1 MKVGAIFY
9 PTEDQAG
16 NKIPFDT
23 LYIPY
28 IYREIYFEGIYIDVL
43 NQKKDLTIIDVGSN
57 IGITVQHFQP
67 YAKKLYAIEP
77 SPEHFEAL
85 RMNKEINE
93 WHNVE
98 LFQLALADKDGEM
111 SFSQNTHNRTMNTL
125 IVGEKTG
132 EDEHALKPEI
142 KEGALIKARGYDT
155 KITVATQAMD
165 TFFEKNKIDHV
176 DFMKFDAE
184 GAEDMI
190 LRSEG
195 FKKVVDKIDA
205 IMVEFHFPNW
215 MELVNYMTQFG
226 FKARQYQSSAKVVLF
241 LR

>member
-1 MKVGAIFY
+1 MCAIFF
-9 PTEDQAG
+9 PTEDQMG
-16 NKIPFDT
+16 NTIKFDS

-43 NQKKDLTIIDVGSN
+43 NQKKDLTIIDVGAN

-85 RMNKEINE
+85 KKNKEINE
-93 WHNVE
+93 WDNVE
-98 LFQLALADKDGEM
+98 LFQLALADKTGEM
-111 SFSQNTHNRTMNTL
+111 SFTQNIHNRTMNTL

-132 EDEHALKPEI
+132 EDEHKVKPEI
-142 KEGALIKARGYDT
+142 GNALIKARGYEGS
-155 KITVATQAMD
+155 ITVKTQSMD
-165 TFFEKNKIDHV
+165 DFFIENKIDHV

-195 FKKVVDKIDA
+195 FKKIVDKIDA

-215 MELVNYMTQFG
+215 MELVQYMTQFG
-226 FKARQYQSSAKVVLF
+226 FKARQYESSAKVILF
-241 LR
+241 IR

>member
-1 MKVGAIFY
+1 MGAIFY
-9 PTEDQAG
+9 PTEDQNG

-28 IYREIYFEGIYIDVL
+28 IYKEIYFEGIYIDVL
-43 NQKKDLTIIDVGSN
+43 NQKKDLTIIDVGAN

-85 RMNKEINE
+85 KMNKELNG
-93 WHNVE
+93 WNNVE
-98 LFQLALADKDGEM
+98 LFNIALADRNGMM
-111 SFSQNTHNRTMNTL
+111 SFTQNVKNRTMNTL

-132 EDEHALKPEI
+132 EDEHKVKPEM
-142 KEGALIKARGYDT
+142 KVEALIKAKGYQG
-155 KITVATQAMD
+155 KIDVFTQSFD
-165 TFFEKNKIDHV
+165 SFFEQNKIEKV
-176 DFMKFDAE
+176 DFVKFDAE

-195 FKKVVDKIDA
+195 FRKVVDKIDA

-215 MELVNYMTQFG
+215 MDLVKYMTEFG
-226 FKARQYQSSAKVVLF
+226 FKARQYESSAKVVLF

>member
-1 MKVGAIFY
+1 MWVNPRYLSNEIQLTKSLI
-9 PTEDQAG
+9 
-16 NKIPFDT
+16 KISK
-23 LYIPY
+23 
-28 IYREIYFEGIYIDVL
+28 G
-43 NQKKDLTIIDVGSN
+43 DLKYCIDVGAN

-67 YAKKLYAIEP
+67 YSKKLYAIEP

-85 RMNKEINE
+85 KKNKEING
-93 WHNVE
+93 WDNVE
-98 LFQLALADKDGEM
+98 LFEVALADKTGEM
-111 SFSQNTHNRTMNTL
+111 SFTQNVHNRTMNTL

-142 KEGALIKARGYDT
+142 KEGALIKARGYEGSIPVKTISFDDFF
-155 KITVATQAMD
+155 TQ
-165 TFFEKNKIDHV
+165 NKIDHV
-176 DFMKFDAE
+176 DFVKFDAE

-195 FKKVVDKIDA
+195 FRKIVDKIDA

-215 MELVNYMTQFG
+215 MELVKYMVEFG
-226 FKARQYQSSAKVVLF
+226 FKARQYESSAKVILF

>member
-1 MKVGAIFY
+1 MKVGAIFF
-9 PTEDQAG
+9 PVEDQMG

-28 IYREIYFEGIYIDVL
+28 IFKEIYFEGLYVDVL
-43 NQKKDLTIIDVGSN
+43 NQRKDMVIVDVGAN

-85 RMNKEINE
+85 KKNKDINE
-93 WHNVE
+93 WENVE
-98 LFQLALADKDGEM
+98 LFNIALADRNGVM
-111 SFSQNTHNRTMNTL
+111 SFTQNTYNRTMNTL

-132 EDEHALKPEI
+132 EDEHKVKPEI
-142 KEGALIKARGYDT
+142 GNALIHARGYEG
-155 KITVATQAMD
+155 KIDVFCQTMD
-165 TFFEKNKIDHV
+165 KFFEQNKINHV
-176 DFMKFDAE
+176 DFMKFDVE
-184 GAEDMI
+184 GAEDLV

-215 MELVNYMTQFG
+215 MELVQYMTQFG
-226 FKARQYQSSAKVVLF
+226 FKARQYESSAKVILF
-241 LR
+241 IR

>member
-1 MKVGAIFY
+1 MKLGAVFY
-9 PTEDQAG
+9 PTEDQWG
-16 NKIPFDT
+16 KKIKFDS

-28 IYREIYFEGIYIDVL
+28 IYKEIYFEGIYIDVL
-43 NQKKDLTIIDVGSN
+43 NMRKDMVIIDVGAN

-85 RMNKEINE
+85 KKNKEFNG
-93 WHNVE
+93 WDNVE
-98 LFQLALADKDGEM
+98 LFNIALADRNGVM
-111 SFSQNTHNRTMNTL
+111 SFAQNVHNRTMNSL
-125 IVGEKTG
+125 MVGEKTA
-132 EDEHALKPEI
+132 EDEHKVRRVMKI
-142 KEGALIKARGYDT
+142 KGLIRARGYDS
-155 KITVATQAMD
+155 KISVFTQSMD
-165 TFFEKNKIDHV
+165 QFFEQNKIDHV

-195 FKKVVDKIDA
+195 FKKIVDKIDA

-226 FKARQYQSSAKVVLF
+226 FKARQYESSAKVILF
-241 LR
+241 IR

>member
-1 MKVGAIFY
+1 MKLGALFY
-9 PTEDQAG
+9 PTEDQQG
-16 NKIPFDT
+16 NKIQFDT

-43 NQKKDLTIIDVGSN
+43 NMRKDMVIVDVGSN

-85 RMNKEINE
+85 KKNKEFNG
-93 WHNVE
+93 WDNVE
-98 LFQLALADKDGEM
+98 LFQVAIADRDGEM
-111 SFSQNTHNRTMNTL
+111 SFTQNMHNRTMNTL
-125 IVGEKTG
+125 MIGEKTG
-132 EDEHALKPEI
+132 EDEYKLKPEMKI
-142 KEGALIKARGYDT
+142 EALIKARGYKGSLPVKT
-155 KITVATQAMD
+155 ISMD
-165 TFFEKNKIDHV
+165 HFFEQNKIEKV

-195 FKKVVDKIDA
+195 FRKVVDKIQA

-215 MELVNYMTQFG
+215 MDLVKYMTEFG
-226 FKARQYQSSAKVVLF
+226 FKARQYESSAKVILF

>member
-1 MKVGAIFY
+1 MKMGAIFY

-28 IYREIYFEGIYIDVL
+28 IYKEIYFEGIYIDIL
-43 NQKKDLTIIDVGSN
+43 NQKKDLVIVDVGAN

-85 RMNKEINE
+85 KMNKELNG
-93 WHNVE
+93 WNNVE
-98 LFQLALADKDGEM
+98 LFNIALADKDGVM
-111 SFSQNTHNRTMNTL
+111 SFAQNVKNRTMNTL
-125 IVGEKTG
+125 IVGEKTR
-132 EDEHALKPEI
+132 EDEYTVKPEA
-142 KEGALIKARGYDT
+142 KVGALIKARGYDT
-155 KITVATQAMD
+155 KIDVFTQSID
-165 TFFEKNKIDHV
+165 HFFEQNKIEKV
-176 DFMKFDAE
+176 DFMKFDTE

-195 FKKVVDKIDA
+195 FKKIVDKIDA

-215 MELVNYMTQFG
+215 MELVSYMTEFG
-226 FKARQYQSSAKVVLF
+226 FKARQYESSAKVVLF

>member
-1 MKVGAIFY
+1 MKLGALFY

-16 NKIPFDT
+16 NKIEFDT

-43 NQKKDLTIIDVGSN
+43 NMRKDMVIVDVGAN

-85 RMNKEINE
+85 KKNKEFNG
-93 WHNVE
+93 WDNVE
-98 LFQLALADKDGEM
+98 LFNIALADRDGVM
-111 SFSQNTHNRTMNTL
+111 QFTQNTHNRTMNTL

-132 EDEHALKPEI
+132 ENEHKVKPEA
-142 KEGALIKARGYDT
+142 KVGALIKARGYDS
-155 KITVATQAMD
+155 KIDVFGQSID
-165 TFFEKNKIDHV
+165 HFFETNKIEKC

-195 FKKVVDKIDA
+195 FRKIVSKIEA

-215 MELVNYMTQFG
+215 MELVQYMTEFG
-226 FKARQYQSSAKVVLF
+226 FKARQYESSAKVVLF